1 VLFLTMS
8 KESRRVVEVVR
19 AKYVVAIIND
29 DDSRGNGLAKVG
41 LRGDGK
47 SHLN

>member
-29 DDSRGNGLAKVG
+29 DGSRGNGLAKVG